1 MVDGGYRMME
11 SEEGEGGDERM
22 SDPSGRMVSHSTS
35 VSSPA
40 SDSPTPTNSVHE
52 KTWGQAHTHWHGLS
66 KISIIIIFVVNIISL
81 AQTEQYTIAG
91 FLPIGHSFS
100 EEGCGHLHTESKIL
114 LTYHC

>member
-66 KISIIIIFVVNIISL
+66 KISVVIIVVVMIFSL
-81 AQTEQYTIAG
+81 VQTRQYTKSG
-91 FLPIGHSFS
+91 FLPIAHYFS
-100 EEGCGHLHTESKIL
+100 
-114 LTYHC
+114 

>member
-11 SEEGEGGDERM
+11 SEDGEGGDERM

-52 KTWGQAHTHWHGLS
+52 KTWNQTHTHWHGLS
-66 KISIIIIFVVNIISL
+66 ECVIFFFTNI
-81 AQTEQYTIAG
+81 
-91 FLPIGHSFS
+91 
-100 EEGCGHLHTESKIL
+100 
-114 LTYHC
+114 